1 MDETCNHVGEESM
14 NVSENSKRR
23 WKTIQLPEELL
34 QRVDDVVAAQE
45 LGYTSRAEF
54 IKEAVRLRVE
64 AMENLLRE
72 RARRG

>member
-1 MDETCNHVGEESM
+1 MKV
-14 NVSENSKRR
+14 VENSKRR
-23 WKTIQLPEELL
+23 WKTIQLPEALL
-34 QRVDDVVAAQE
+34 QRVDDVVAAAE

-72 RARRG
+72 RAGRS

>member
-1 MDETCNHVGEESM
+1 MKVAET
-14 NVSENSKRR
+14 SKRR
-23 WKTIQLPEELL
+23 WKTIQLPEGLL
-34 QRVDDVVAAQE
+34 QRVDDLVASPE

-72 RARRG
+72 RAERR

>member
-23 WKTIQLPEELL
+23 WKTIQRPEELL

-45 LGYTSRAEF
+45 LGYS
-54 IKEAVRLRVE
+54 
-64 AMENLLRE
+64 
-72 RARRG
+72 